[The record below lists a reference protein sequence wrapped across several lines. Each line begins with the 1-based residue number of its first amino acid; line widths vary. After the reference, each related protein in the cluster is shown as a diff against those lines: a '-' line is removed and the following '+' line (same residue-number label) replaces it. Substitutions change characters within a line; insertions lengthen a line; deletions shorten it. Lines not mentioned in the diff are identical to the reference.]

1 MEKIIL
7 LAGIVICIL
16 RTTSYGIYT
25 FRDKNRIG
33 AFSIFVLMVTATTAS
48 VYFLV
53 R

>member
-1 MEKIIL
+1 MEKLIL
-7 LAGIVICIL
+7 LPVIVVCIL

-25 FRDKNRIG
+25 LRDKNRIG
-33 AFSIFVLMVTATTAS
+33 AFSIFFLMVTATTAS